1 MLFFKLRRNCIHSYL
16 GANEGEVV
24 GKAGG
29 RADADLVR
37 TLGKVFLVAEL
48 QFACK

>member
-1 MLFFKLRRNCIHSYL
+1 MVFFKLRRNCIHSYL

-29 RADADLVR
+29 RTDSNLVR
-37 TLGKVFLVAEL
+37 SLGEVLLVAEL
-48 QFACK
+48 QFACE